1 MDLNL
6 KGKKAVVGGGSSGLG
21 YACALE
27 LASEGADVAIV
38 ARNEERLS
46 ESVEKIRAATGRN
59 IIGIKAD
66 LACSDGVEKMF
77 AEAVESF
84 KGIDIY
90 VHNTGGPAP
99 GGPLEHEDEAWQH
112 AFELLLMSAIRAY
125 RLILPVME
133 KNGFGRIINIAS
145 YSVREP
151 IAELA
156 LSNIF
161 RLGMCSL
168 SKTISQK
175 YAAKNVFINS
185 VCPGTFRTERLEQL
199 VEAWAKRD
207 GISFDESYNRLV
219 APIPTGKVG
228 EPADLARTVTFL
240 ASDKCPLTGCI
251 IPLDGG
257 MLKGLY

>member
-38 ARNEERLS
+38 ARNEERLK
-46 ESVEKIRAATGRN
+46 ESVEKIKSATGGN
-59 IIGIKAD
+59 VVGIKAD
-66 LACSDGVEKMF
+66 LARSEGVQKMVD
-77 AEAVESF
+77 EALECL

-90 VHNTGGPAP
+90 IHNTGGPAP
-99 GGPLEHEDEAWQH
+99 GGPLDHEDEAWQH
-112 AFELLLMSAIRAY
+112 AFELLLMSAVRAY

-133 KNGFGRIINIAS
+133 KNGFGRIVNIAS

-161 RLGMCSL
+161 RIGLCSL

-185 VCPGTFRTERLEQL
+185 VCPGAFRTERLEQL
-199 VEAWAKRD
+199 VGAWADKD
-207 GISFDESYNRLV
+207 GISFDESFNRLI

-228 EPADLARTVTFL
+228 EPVDLARTVAFL